1 MEVNRNIN
9 AITRFL
15 ISCSGASY
23 DILKQCPRFE
33 IVKYSS
39 IGMAILSTALLAF
52 LSSFYA
58 FSILFDSLIVI
69 IPLSVFWA
77 LIIFNLDRFMVS
89 TMRSYNNWNKE
100 LVKAVP
106 RIIIGILISVIIS
119 VPIEL
124 QIFKTEVGN
133 IINSDNEKK
142 ISDLDQL
149 FVRQIDAVVVERN
162 KTEEV
167 FNGLLTLREKY
178 YEEYKC
184 ECDGTCGTGIV
195 GRGSECER
203 KKEKYEMFLA
213 EIELEKV
220 KRDATIARLNLT
232 EADLRQELF
241 SKKEVMRSGF
251 SFGLADQ
258 IKALN
263 EVNKFASWFIVA
275 IFLMIE
281 LAPII
286 TKLLSSTG
294 TYENMI
300 MALEREFESNYL
312 LKLDELNSIRSKNHK
327 LNSIYDNLELQS
339 KATAFKSALREEQE
353 GKYDRIRIELQNKIA
368 K

>member
-1 MEVNRNIN
+1 MEVNKKIN
-9 AITRFL
+9 VLTRFL
-15 ISCSGASY
+15 ISCSGASH
-23 DILKQCPRFE
+23 DILKECPRFE

-39 IGMAILSTALLAF
+39 IGMAILSTSLLAL

-58 FSILFDSLIVI
+58 FSILFDNLFVVI
-69 IPLSVFWA
+69 MLSVFWA

-89 TMRSYNNWNKE
+89 TMRPYNNWNKE
-100 LVKAVP
+100 LIKAIP
-106 RIIIGILISVIIS
+106 RIVVGILISVIIS

-133 IINSDNEKK
+133 IISLDNEKR
-142 ISDLDQL
+142 ISVLDET
-149 FVRQIDAVVVERN
+149 FNPQIEAVVVERK
-162 KTEEV
+162 KTEEF

-195 GRGSECER
+195 GRGSECAR
-203 KKEKYEMFLA
+203 KKEKYETFLA
-213 EIELEKV
+213 EIELERV
-220 KRDATIARLNLT
+220 KRDAAVARLNLT
-232 EADLRQELF
+232 ESDLRQDLF
-241 SKKEVMRSGF
+241 KKKEVMRSGF

-263 EVNKFASWFIVA
+263 EVNKFATWLIVV

-281 LAPII
+281 LAPIL

-294 TYENMI
+294 PYENMI

-327 LNSIYDNLELQS
+327 LNSIYDNLEMQS
-339 KATAFKSALREEQE
+339 KATAYKNALREEQVGNYE
-353 GKYDRIRIELQNKIA
+353 RIRTELQNKIA